1 MHSTLAVKEYLI
13 VVMLAILNEKNEE
26 HSWNAIEVKADHTSC

>member
-13 VVMLAILNEKNEE
+13 VVLLAILNAKDEK
-26 HSWNAIEVKADHTSC
+26 HSWNDIEVKADHTSR